1 MSYQSLPADMTR
13 DNMAAIAE
21 ELLPYFQDKRAGL
34 AAAGE

>member
-13 DNMAAIAE
+13 DNMPAIEE